1 MAEVNFRKIDTSGI
15 DEDALFTFADDEQLL
30 NFGRLTTSGDL
41 ADGIFAAADR
51 ITVRNFARIETGGL
65 GACGVLV
72 FGEDARIENYGSVV
86 TRGGFS
92 APDDAFSEGI
102 LVIGDRFHI
111 ANYGSIRVEG
121 EFASAIVGVGANG
134 VAVNYGH
141 LDGLASAAVI
151 LAFGDGSRAI
161 NAGSLSATNI
171 DSTGVLA
178 IGADASAVNHG
189 RIAMTGA
196 GSFGMDTA
204 GANNRVTN
212 TGVIRVLD
220 DGVAMAAHG
229 DGHVLENSGLVE
241 ARGFFNLGIGAR
253 DGLGLEIRNSGR
265 IMTDGDLAIGVA
277 LGGTERAYPPV
288 LDGTIVNGGDIATR
302 GDGSPGVLMIG
313 DGHHLTNSGR
323 IETDGGAF
331 DRGSRGLLRSAG
343 VVVTG
348 DDALVENARSGVIRS
363 RNEDSAAVELNVLE
377 RSGAPVADMSARLE
391 NFGLIKA
398 SVAVLGGAGAETVIN
413 HGRIDGDVMLGG
425 GADVFVFGGGGSLA
439 GSLSLGG
446 GDDLVRI
453 ERGAGTARIADFA
466 AGLLVGDVIDVS
478 AFFSSF
484 GQLTAH
490 SRQRGSDVI
499 IDLGR
504 HDALVLGHVQLAAL
518 HANDFLFA

>member
-1 MAEVNFRKIDTSGI
+1 MALVNFRKIVTSGF
-15 DEDALFTFADDEQLL
+15 DEDALFAFTDGEEIF
-30 NFGRLTTSGDL
+30 NFGRLATSGDL
-41 ADGIFAAADR
+41 ADGIFAAANGV
-51 ITVRNFARIETGGL
+51 TVRNFGRVETGGL
-65 GACGVLV
+65 GASGILV
-72 FGEDARIENYGSVV
+72 IGDDARIENFGSVV

-92 APDDAFSEGI
+92 APDDAFSEG
-102 LVIGDRFHI
+102 LLAFGDRFLI

-121 EFASAIVGVGANG
+121 EFASAMVGVGANG
-134 VAVNYGH
+134 VAVNYGR
-141 LDGLASAAVI
+141 LDGFASAAVI

-161 NAGSLSATNI
+161 NAGSLAATNI

-178 IGADASAVNHG
+178 IGAGGAAVNHG

-204 GANNRVTN
+204 GANN
-212 TGVIRVLD
+212 GVIN

-229 DGHVLENSGLVE
+229 DGHALENSGLIE
-241 ARGFFNLGIGAR
+241 ARGFFTLGIGAR
-253 DGLGLEIRNSGR
+253 DGVNLAIRNDGR
-265 IMTDGDLAIGVA
+265 VMTDGDLAIGVA

-288 LDGTIVNGGDIATR
+288 LDGTIVNRGEIATR
-302 GDGSPGVLMIG
+302 GDGSPGVLMVG

-331 DRGSRGLLRSAG
+331 DRGSSGLLRSAG

-348 DDALVENARSGVIRS
+348 DDALVENARPGVIRS
-363 RNEDSAAVELNVLE
+363 KDAGSAAVELNVLE

-391 NFGLIKA
+391 NFGLITA
-398 SVAVLGGAGAETVIN
+398 AVAVLGGAGAETVIN
-413 HGRIDGDVMLGG
+413 QGRIDGDVMLGG
-425 GADVFVFGGGGSLA
+425 GADSFVFARGGSLA
-439 GSLSLGG
+439 GDLSLGG

-466 AGLLVGDVIDVS
+466 AGLPVGDVVDVS

-490 SRQRGSDVI
+490 SHQRGSDVVV
-499 IDLGR
+499 DLGH
-504 HDALVLGHVQLAAL
+504 HDTLVLRQVQLTAL